1 MRPSAPP
8 PDAPGA
14 PRASGP
20 RPRGAPPLLAALAL
34 LLVGGAV
41 QAPALEAQTMD
52 APRQSWT
59 SDLRMLQVGDIVTIL
74 VNEST
79 LATANRTDVR
89 SDDRNRDLGIGFN
102 VDGEGS
108 SGSARTRA
116 DLSDR
121 FRGESSRQERFVTE
135 VSARVVEQGEN
146 GLVRVEGEKRVVID
160 NHEQQ
165 IAISGWVRSQ
175 DISRS
180 NTVPSIRL
188 ADAEVS
194 YGSRGN
200 LGRVRGIW
208 WRMFGW
214 LWP

>member
-1 MRPSAPP
+1 MRPST
-8 PDAPGA
+8 
-14 PRASGP
+14 
-20 RPRGAPPLLAALAL
+20 PPLLLALAL
-34 LLVGGAV
+34 LLGGAV
-41 QAPALEAQTMD
+41 LAPGVGAQTMD
-52 APRQSWT
+52 NPRTSWT
-59 SDLRMLQVGDIVTIL
+59 SDQRMLQVGDIVTIL

-79 LATANRTDVR
+79 LASANRTDVR
-89 SDDRNRDLGIGFN
+89 SDDRSRELGMGFN
-102 VDGEGS
+102 VNGEGS
-108 SGSARTRA
+108 AGSGRTRA

-146 GLVRVEGEKRVVID
+146 GLVRIEGEKRVTID
-160 NHEQQ
+160 NHEQE
-165 IAISGWVRSQ
+165 IAISGWVRTQ